1 MGVWCL
7 HCMFGGVL
15 CRSYPEHVCVLG
27 RLDLRATPDLD
38 HGVLGQLEAADE
50 WEAQA
55 QTQPSLGW

>member
-1 MGVWCL
+1 
-7 HCMFGGVL
+7 MFGGVL